1 MYNGPVLLSIYDVE
15 PPPETEWYSC
25 KSPLS
30 PNCIF
35 LLSGRFT
42 VLLNVETPD
51 TFNCCVWVV
60 PTTEIPIPVVLSR
73 SEPL

>member
-1 MYNGPVLLSIYDVE
+1 MYNGPVLLSTYDVE

-25 KSPLS
+25 KSELS

-51 TFNCCVWVV
+51 TTKELKV
-60 PTTEIPIPVVLSR
+60 PIPPAGWAPFAPIYL
-73 SEPL
+73 